1 MQPKTYIIRTGEQ
14 FRDGDKI
21 LVGGDPIVLDDDMAK
36 LHAGKI
42 DPAPEPQ
49 ASTAEAP
56 TQAPAEAPQA
66 GPTAETPPAPDAP
79 QD

>member
-1 MQPKTYIIRTGEQ
+1 MPKKYIIRTGEQ

-21 LVGGDPIVLDDDMAK
+21 LVGGDVIELEDDMAR

-42 DPAPEPQ
+42 DPAPEEEP
-49 ASTAEAP
+49 AATEAP
-56 TQAPAEAPQA
+56 AATQAPQA
-66 GPTAETPPAPDAP
+66 GPSAETPPAPDAP